1 MNRVFLSLATLV
13 VLQAGARAESP
24 RFKFKAGEALQYHIV
39 QKTEITETVIDEKT
53 GKPETKKVS
62 TALDLV
68 RQWKVVDVDA
78 KGMATLE
85 MSIIS
90 MRWEQKTG
98 AGEPDVFDSS
108 KPDELNKKEMAKN
121 VGPVLAA
128 LTIDGTGK
136 VIAVKETKV
145 GPAHRFLADIPFK
158 LAFPEG
164 EVKESWTRD
173 YTIQLDPPHGT
184 GEKYATKQTYKVIE
198 PKNGFLIFGLTTD
211 VTELPKGAA
220 EQIPLIPS
228 MQAGPLYFH
237 AETGRYYGS
246 RLKIEKE
253 LANHQGEGSS
263 YKFASTYTEDLI
275 PAK

>member
-1 MNRVFLSLATLV
+1 MKRILLSLATLFFS
-13 VLQAGARAESP
+13 LTGASADSP
-24 RFKFKAGEALQYHIV
+24 RFKFKTGETLQYHID

-53 GKPETKKVS
+53 SKPETKKVA

-68 RQWKVVDVDA
+68 RQWKVSDVDA
-78 KGMATLE
+78 KGTATLE
-85 MSIIS
+85 MSIIK
-90 MRWEQKTG
+90 MRWEQKV
-98 AGEPDVFDSS
+98 GEAEADVFDSA
-108 KPDELNKKEMAKN
+108 KPDELNKSVMAKN
-121 VGPVLAA
+121 VGPVLAV
-128 LTIDGTGK
+128 LTVDITGK

-164 EVKESWTRD
+164 EIKENWTRD

-184 GEKYATKQTYKVIE
+184 GEKYAAKQTYKVID
-198 PKNGFLIFGLTTD
+198 PKNGFLIYGLTTD

-228 MQAGPLYFH
+228 MQAGPLFFH
-237 AETGRYYGS
+237 AESGRYYGS

-253 LANHQGEGSS
+253 LANHQGDGTS
-263 YKFASTYTEDLI
+263 YKFVSTYTEDFI